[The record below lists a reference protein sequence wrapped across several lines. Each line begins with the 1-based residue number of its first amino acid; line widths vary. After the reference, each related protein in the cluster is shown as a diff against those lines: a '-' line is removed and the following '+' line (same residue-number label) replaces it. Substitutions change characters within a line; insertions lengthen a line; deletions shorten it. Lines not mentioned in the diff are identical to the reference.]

1 MFKEL
6 GRVIEQVSK
15 EKGIDRAL
23 VVEAVEEAMKSAA
36 HKTYG
41 LDLNLESKFNLESGE
56 VEVFEIKTVVEH
68 VEDPDNEVTL
78 EQARADFDPESQIGD
93 ELLAQIDTT
102 PFGRIA
108 AQAAKQ
114 NIVQKVRDYER
125 AIIYSEFK
133 EHEGTIQSG
142 IVMRFERRNIIVQLR
157 PNVDA
162 ILPEKEQIPRERY
175 RQGDRIRAL
184 IVDVSETARGPQ
196 IVLSRTS
203 PELVRKLFDQ
213 EVPEVY
219 EGIVEIRDVVR
230 EPGGRAKIAV
240 VSHDSDVD
248 PVGAC
253 VGMRGSRVQAV
264 VQELRGERIDI
275 VPWTPD
281 ETEFVCRAL
290 SPAKVS
296 RIVIDDEERAMEVV
310 VADDQLSLA
319 IGRKGQNV
327 RLAAKLTA
335 WKLDV
340 SGETDYEKRVT
351 ESRRSLRRVKGL
363 GDLRAEVLLTDGYKS
378 AAELA
383 GSEAAELA
391 EVLDVDVTE
400 AEGFVKAAAA
410 ADAAEKREKRV
421 LNIAAAVSEAVAVM
435 LRKEE
440 EEAAARA
447 EAESAEADAEAA
459 EAGADSSDEAP
470 EGDAKA
476 AEAGADSSGEAP
488 EADAE
493 AAESGADS
501 SGEAPEADAEAA
513 ESGADSSAEA
523 PEADAEAAESG
534 ADSSAEA
541 PEADAE
547 AAEDGA
553 DSSDKAGEVDA

>member
-1 MFKEL
+1 MQKEL

-15 EKGIDRAL
+15 EKGLDKAL

-36 HKTYG
+36 RKTYG
-41 LDLNLESKFNLESGE
+41 QDLNIEAKYNEETGG
-56 VEVFEIKTVVEH
+56 VDVHKIKTVVAE
-68 VEDPDNEVTL
+68 VQDPDNDISL
-78 EQARADFDPESQIGD
+78 EQARAELDPEAQIGD
-93 ELLAQIDTT
+93 ELLIELDTT

-125 AIIYSEFK
+125 SMVYNEFK
-133 EHEGTIQSG
+133 ELNGTIQSG

-175 RQGDRIRAL
+175 RQGDRLRAL
-184 IVDVSETARGPQ
+184 IVDVNESTRGPQ

-203 PELVRKLFDQ
+203 PELVRKLFEQ

-219 EGIVEIRDVVR
+219 EGIVEIKDVVR

-281 ETEFVCRAL
+281 ETDFVCRAL

-296 RIVIDDEERAMEVV
+296 RIVIDEDAHAMEVIV
-310 VADDQLSLA
+310 PDDQLSLA

-327 RLAAKLTA
+327 RLAGKLSK

-340 SGETDYEKRVT
+340 HSEQEYEKRLR
-351 ESRRSLRRVKGL
+351 ESRRSLRRVEGL
-363 GDLRAEVLLTDGYKS
+363 GDLRAELLLADGYKS

-383 GSEAAELA
+383 SSEPAEISD
-391 EVLDVDVTE
+391 VLDCTPEQAQAYV
-400 AEGFVKAAAA
+400 ASAAAA
-410 ADAAEKREKRV
+410 AEIERVERMVLRLVKAVSDAA
-421 LNIAAAVSEAVAVM
+421 AA
-435 LRKEE
+435 LRPPPAEQE
-440 EEAAARA
+440 GETAGETPGDPSVTEPADAQPAEAAAT
-447 EAESAEADAEAA
+447 
-459 EAGADSSDEAP
+459 
-470 EGDAKA
+470 
-476 AEAGADSSGEAP
+476 
-488 EADAE
+488 
-493 AAESGADS
+493 
-501 SGEAPEADAEAA
+501 
-513 ESGADSSAEA
+513 
-523 PEADAEAAESG
+523 
-534 ADSSAEA
+534 
-541 PEADAE
+541 
-547 AAEDGA
+547 
-553 DSSDKAGEVDA
+553 EVDG

>member
-1 MFKEL
+1 MIKEL

-15 EKGIDRAL
+15 EKGLDKAL

-36 HKTYG
+36 RKTYG
-41 LDLNLESKFNLESGE
+41 QELN
-56 VEVFEIKTVVEH
+56 VEATYDDETGGVDVHKIQTVVAE
-68 VEDPDNEVTL
+68 VLDPDNDISLDE
-78 EQARADFDPESQIGD
+78 ARAEVDPEAQIGD
-93 ELLAQIDTT
+93 ELLIELDTT

-125 AIIYSEFK
+125 SMIYAEFK
-133 EHEGTIQSG
+133 ELNNSIQSG

-184 IVDVSETARGPQ
+184 ITDVNESVRGPQ

-219 EGIVEIRDVVR
+219 EQIVEIKDVVR

-240 VSHDSDVD
+240 ISHDSDVD

-281 ETEFVCRAL
+281 ETDFVCRAL

-296 RIVIDDEERAMEVV
+296 RIVIDEDAHSMEVIV
-310 VADDQLSLA
+310 PDDQLSLA

-327 RLAAKLTA
+327 RLAGKLSR

-340 SGETDYEKRVT
+340 SSDTEYEKRLR
-351 ESRRSLRRVKGL
+351 ESRRSLRRVDGL
-363 GDLRAEVLLTDGYKS
+363 GDLRAELLLADGYKS
-378 AAELA
+378 ASELA
-383 GSEAAELA
+383 NSDPTEIAAVVDGTEEEAIGYVEAARAAAEIERVELMVLRVATAVTEAAIALRPPEEPAEGEEAAEGEGAGEGEASAKVEGEPAADEAADGEKPAAATAPPA
-391 EVLDVDVTE
+391 EV
-400 AEGFVKAAAA
+400 EG
-410 ADAAEKREKRV
+410 
-421 LNIAAAVSEAVAVM
+421 
-435 LRKEE
+435 
-440 EEAAARA
+440 
-447 EAESAEADAEAA
+447 
-459 EAGADSSDEAP
+459 
-470 EGDAKA
+470 
-476 AEAGADSSGEAP
+476 
-488 EADAE
+488 
-493 AAESGADS
+493 
-501 SGEAPEADAEAA
+501 
-513 ESGADSSAEA
+513 
-523 PEADAEAAESG
+523 
-534 ADSSAEA
+534 
-541 PEADAE
+541 
-547 AAEDGA
+547 
-553 DSSDKAGEVDA
+553 

>member
-1 MFKEL
+1 MIQKEL
-6 GRVIEQVSK
+6 ARVIEQVSK
-15 EKGIDRAL
+15 EKGLDKAL
-23 VVEAVEEAMKSAA
+23 VIEAVEDAMKSAA
-36 HKTYG
+36 RKTYG
-41 LDLNLESKFNLESGE
+41 QDLNIEAKYNPETSEIDVYKIQTVVSE
-56 VEVFEIKTVVEH
+56 VENKDLEIS
-68 VEDPDNEVTL
+68 L
-78 EQARADFDPESQIGD
+78 EQARKEIDPEAQVGD
-93 ELLAQIDTT
+93 ELLLAVDTT

-125 AIIYSEFK
+125 AMIYSEFK
-133 EHEGTIQSG
+133 GLNATIQSG

-175 RQGDRIRAL
+175 RQGDRLRAL
-184 IVDVSETARGPQ
+184 VIDVKEESRGPQ

-203 PELVRKLFDQ
+203 PDLVRKLFEQ

-219 EGIVEIRDVVR
+219 EQIVEIRDVVR

-296 RIVIDDEERAMEVV
+296 RIVIDEDAHAMEVIV
-310 VADDQLSLA
+310 PDDQLSLA

-327 RLAAKLTA
+327 RLAGKLTR

-340 SGETDYEKRVT
+340 HSESEYDKRQR
-351 ESRRSLRRVKGL
+351 ESRRSLRRVEGL
-363 GDLRAEVLLTDGYKS
+363 GDLRAELLLADGYKS

-383 GSEAAELA
+383 GSAPEEIAG
-391 EVLDVDVTE
+391 VLDVTPEV
-400 AEGFVKAAAA
+400 AQSYIQSAAAA
-410 ADAAEKREKRV
+410 SELERLERMV
-421 LNIAAAVSEAVAVM
+421 LNIATAVSEAAVA
-435 LRKEE
+435 LK
-440 EEAAARA
+440 
-447 EAESAEADAEAA
+447 
-459 EAGADSSDEAP
+459 P
-470 EGDAKA
+470 
-476 AEAGADSSGEAP
+476 P
-488 EADAE
+488 
-493 AAESGADS
+493 
-501 SGEAPEADAEAA
+501 
-513 ESGADSSAEA
+513 AEA
-523 PEADAEAAESG
+523 PEAGAETTEAEAEVAETETV
-534 ADSSAEA
+534 A
-541 PEADAE
+541 
-547 AAEDGA
+547 
-553 DSSDKAGEVDA
+553 EVDR